1 MSRVFTDPS
10 LQNWEAYPSGGK
22 FGLPDTPKLIFN
34 CLSRPDER
42 ARYVLL
48 SGDAADAEAFIAGT
62 SDDRLRELLSGAKEL
77 S

>member
-1 MSRVFTDPS
+1 MSRVFTDRS

-34 CLSRPDER
+34 CLSRPDEV

-48 SGDAADAEAFIAGT
+48 AGDEADAEAAIAGM
-62 SDDRLRELLSGAKEL
+62 SDDRLRELLGSAREL
-77 S
+77 E